1 MVDPATLAA
10 ELTRLRSSSSNPV
23 RQAVADLY
31 LHGLIYPVGVRDGQV
46 IWKGVAQEAAAN
58 G

>member
-10 ELTRLRSSSSNPV
+10 ELARLHGSSNPV
-23 RQAVADLY
+23 RQAIADLY
-31 LHGLIYPVGVRDGQV
+31 LGGHICPVGVRDGQV
-46 IWKGVAQEAAAN
+46 VWEAVAQEASD